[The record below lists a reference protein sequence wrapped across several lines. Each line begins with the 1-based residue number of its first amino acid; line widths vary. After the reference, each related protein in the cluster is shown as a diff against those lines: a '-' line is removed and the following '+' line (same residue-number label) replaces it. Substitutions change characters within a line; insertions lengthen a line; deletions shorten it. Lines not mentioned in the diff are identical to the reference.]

1 MKQVWQAIDRNTGF
15 RSFTLSLPEEKKNM
29 YAELASKF
37 DATFTEFLYRDD
49 DAAVEA
55 KATTKSNRSVADNS
69 KELLRGMQ
77 IIARWL
83 KNDLQNARLYTA
95 ASYIG

>member
-1 MKQVWQAIDRNTGF
+1 
-15 RSFTLSLPEEKKNM
+15 M

-77 IIARWL
+77 IIAR
-83 KNDLQNARLYTA
+83 
-95 ASYIG
+95 